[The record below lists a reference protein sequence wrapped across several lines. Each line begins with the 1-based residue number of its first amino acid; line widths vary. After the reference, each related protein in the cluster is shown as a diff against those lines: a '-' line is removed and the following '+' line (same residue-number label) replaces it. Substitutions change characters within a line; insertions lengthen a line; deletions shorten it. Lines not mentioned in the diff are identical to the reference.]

1 MRFQT
6 EKACTHPPRQDLMAA
21 TRTITTMGVVKVEG
35 DGNCLFHA
43 LAYHEGT
50 CGESL
55 KVEVVDYME
64 NVMAMEDWAVT
75 EEWLQEA
82 DRLRGDPMTNWGG
95 EMAMVAYSALR
106 GRRVQLHIRQPDGTC
121 QVREES
127 HASVKENEALP
138 TVHLLYNGVDHYD
151 ALIQLPDA
159 IGFAPAWPQ
168 PPPPA
173 YLSCAGGGV
182 PGSSHESFPPL
193 SHAQQ
198 PAQRQRAL
206 GRTGSPKPKPSP
218 KVMLLP
224 SQCPHKKS
232 RPSGFGTPGTGKRQ
246 HQLQSCGHRC
256 WRTWQ
261 TCGWQ
266 VQKCLPIHI
275 GKSKIKSRR
284 GLACS
289 LPLSETR

>member
-1 MRFQT
+1 
-6 EKACTHPPRQDLMAA
+6 MAA
-21 TRTITTMGVVKVEG
+21 TRAITTMGVVQVEG

-55 KVEVVDYME
+55 KVEIVDYME
-64 NVMAMEDWAVT
+64 NVMAMEDLAVA
-75 EEWLQEA
+75 EEWLEEA

-106 GRRVQLHIRQPDGTC
+106 GRRVKLHIRQPDGTC

-173 YLSCAGGGV
+173 YLKCAAGGV
-182 PGSSHESFPPL
+182 QSSNHESFPPL
-193 SHAQQ
+193 SHVQQ
-198 PAQRQRAL
+198 PAQRQRASFAAP
-206 GRTGSPKPKPSP
+206 RPNRKPKAQAKPQGDAAAKPMSTQEKPAIRFRHPRYRQKTTPAP
-218 KVMLLP
+218 KLRASLLEDMANMRVAG
-224 SQCPHKKS
+224 SEVSSHPHRKLED
-232 RPSGFGTPGTGKRQ
+232 Q
-246 HQLQSCGHRC
+246 
-256 WRTWQ
+256 
-261 TCGWQ
+261 
-266 VQKCLPIHI
+266 
-275 GKSKIKSRR
+275 IKARS
-284 GLACS
+284 
-289 LPLSETR
+289 